1 MSDLSTPTIDGEKVI
16 FFPTAARWDSS
27 TGNWDVPVHGWI
39 FRPEASSKVQ
49 RASYTLFRRYLKF
62 KVREEL
68 NPLFRERALAFFF
81 VNVRNQQ
88 VKITSAG
95 VETLS
100 SKSVGHGHFLALLRV
115 PGDLA
120 EQYMTRDRWLP
131 LEAQDSQ
138 LSNSPHIGR
147 ALLVPDEGISVVS
160 DIDDTIK
167 HSEVRDRKQLLAN
180 TFLREFKAIPETA
193 EVYRA
198 WQQAGFLFHYVSSS
212 PWQLYQPL
220 ERFLEDQEFPS
231 GTIHLRMLRLR
242 DARLI
247 RIFSSR
253 SEAKARSIEDLL
265 KNYPRRKFIFVG
277 DSGERDP
284 EIYGTLARRYP
295 GQILHSFIREV
306 PWHRQLQDRFQKAF
320 RGVPAENWTL
330 FRSIDTARE
339 RMHSLTRTDQR
350 KREPQN

>member
-1 MSDLSTPTIDGEKVI
+1 VTETSQQTIQGENVI

-27 TGNWDVPVHGWI
+27 RGNWEIPVHGWI
-39 FRPEASSKVQ
+39 FQPEASSKVQ

-68 NPLFRERALAFFF
+68 NPLFRERAQAFFY
-81 VNVRNQQ
+81 VNVRNRQLR
-88 VKITSAG
+88 ITSAG
-95 VETLS
+95 TETLS
-100 SKSVGHGHFLALLRV
+100 SKSVGHGHFAGMIRV

-120 EQYMTRDRWLP
+120 SKLQTEDGWLQ
-131 LEAQDSQ
+131 LEAEDPQ
-138 LSNSPHIGR
+138 LSNSPHFGR
-147 ALLVPDEGISVVS
+147 ALLVPERGISVIS

-180 TFLREFKAIPETA
+180 TFLREFRAVPETA
-193 EVYRA
+193 EVYRI
-198 WQQAGFLFHYVSSS
+198 WQQAGAMFHYVSSS
-212 PWQLYQPL
+212 PWQLFQPL
-220 ERFLEDQEFPS
+220 ERFLEEQQFPT

-253 SEAKARSIEDLL
+253 SESKARAIEDLL
-265 KNYPRRKFIFVG
+265 KNYPQRKFIFVG

-284 EIYGTLARRYP
+284 EIYGTLARRYSN
-295 GQILHSFIREV
+295 QVLHTFIREV
-306 PWHRQLQDRFQKAF
+306 PWHRQLQDRFAKAF

-330 FRSIDTARE
+330 FRTIGPIRE
-339 RMHSLTRTDQR
+339 RMESML
-350 KREPQN
+350 KLESV